1 MASEIA
7 TLTFAVIGVIFLL
20 LTVIFKLLSWREGTI
35 VLNLPLYAADDLIF
49 ERIDS
54 LRMFTE
60 LCGIHKRCKIV
71 IINYGA
77 PEWYCE
83 KIRLNFSDCGFL
95 EVFNAEDAAEEIN
108 EKIFKEEIN
117 K

>member
-7 TLTFAVIGVIFLL
+7 TLAFAVIGVISLL
-20 LTVIFKLLSWREGTI
+20 FAVIFKLLSWREGTV
-35 VLNLPLYAADDLIF
+35 VLSIPLYAADDTVF

-54 LRMFTE
+54 LRMLTE

-83 KIRLNFSDCGFL
+83 KIRMNFSGWGFL
-95 EVFNAEDAAEEIN
+95 EVFDADNATDEMN
-108 EKIFKEEIN
+108 GKIFKEEIN
-117 K
+117 